1 MCRATS
7 HSSRRP
13 PSAARWHVSR
23 AANHS
28 APRPARSSRHSST
41 IPIESRSSRIHAG
54 ARCTSR
60 ARRFRSTA
68 TVRAT
73 WSTISTSVCT
83 PIPGKGCRHGSS
95 CPPFPHGEV
104 YVTDDGAETDLDV
117 GHYERFIDR
126 SLSQVNNVT
135 TGRIYLSVITK
146 ERRGEYLGSTVQV
159 IPHITDEIK
168 GAIRRLAPD
177 HDVVITEIGG
187 TVGDIESLPFLEA
200 IRQFRQ
206 EVGRDNT
213 LFIHLTLVPF
223 IAATAELKTKPT
235 QHSVRELM
243 QIGIQPDI
251 LICRTERP
259 LSEELKRKIAQF
271 CNVDFG
277 CVIESPDVKSI
288 YEIPL
293 KFHAQALD
301 DEVCRRLR
309 LETKE
314 PDLRSWSAMV
324 DKILSPAERVKVAV
338 VGKYTELADSYKSI
352 HEALVHGGIAN
363 EAGVDIQWIASD
375 RFTDQEAAGELLA
388 PYDALL
394 VPGGFGV
401 RGVEGMVEA
410 TRWAREH
417 QMPFF
422 GICLGLQVAI
432 VEFARDVVK
441 LPNTNSSE
449 FEPECE
455 NPVIHLMAS
464 QQGIQDMGGTMRLG
478 AYPCRLRPGSR
489 VQQIYNA
496 PEVSERH
503 RHRYEVSNA
512 YRDVLAEYGLRCAG
526 LSPDG
531 SLVEMIEL
539 PDHPWFIG
547 CQFHPE
553 LKSRPTRPHPLFA
566 GFVGAARQ
574 HRRARGTAPLV
585 QAERS
590 SQLVGRR
597 D

>member
-1 MCRATS
+1 
-7 HSSRRP
+7 
-13 PSAARWHVSR
+13 
-23 AANHS
+23 
-28 APRPARSSRHSST
+28 
-41 IPIESRSSRIHAG
+41 
-54 ARCTSR
+54 
-60 ARRFRSTA
+60 
-68 TVRAT
+68 
-73 WSTISTSVCT
+73 
-83 PIPGKGCRHGSS
+83 
-95 CPPFPHGEV
+95 V
-104 YVTDDGAETDLDV
+104 YVTDDGAETDLDL

-251 LICRTERP
+251 LVCRTERS

-277 CVIESPDVKSI
+277 CVVESPDVKSI

-293 KFHAQALD
+293 KLHEQGLD
-301 DEVCRRLR
+301 KEVCARLR

-314 PDLRSWSAMV
+314 PDLRAWAAMV
-324 DKILSPAERVKVAV
+324 EKILHPPQQAKIAV

-363 EAGVDIQWIASD
+363 EAGVKIDWIASD
-375 RFTDQEAAGELLA
+375 RFTDQETAGELLA
-388 PYDALL
+388 GYDALL

-401 RGVEGMVEA
+401 RGVEGMLEA
-410 TRWAREH
+410 IRWVREH
-417 QMPFF
+417 KVPFF
-422 GICLGLQVAI
+422 GICLGLQTAI
-432 VEFARDVVK
+432 IEFARNVARI
-441 LPNTNSSE
+441 PNTNSSE

-455 NPVIHLMAS
+455 NPVIALMRS
-464 QQGIQDMGGTMRLG
+464 QEGIQEMGGTMRLG

-489 VQQIYNA
+489 VAQAYNA
-496 PEVSERH
+496 AEVSERH

-512 YRDVLAEYGLRCAG
+512 YRDVLAEFGMRCSG

-553 LKSRPTRPHPLFA
+553 LKSRPMRPHPLFA
-566 GFVGAARQ
+566 GFVGAALDYRK
-574 HRRARGTAPLV
+574 RFPRAGTESGGAKSREL
-585 QAERS
+585 AE
-590 SQLVGRR
+590 LT